1 MTTLTLDKTVGQL
14 VTEHPDRS
22 RIFERLGIDYCCGGK
37 RSLKDACERLNL
49 DPSAVL
55 RELESADA
63 AGSIEEETDWSTAPL
78 GELVDHIVTTH
89 HGYLREALPRLAY
102 LAARVATVH
111 GEAHPELRKLQ
122 RVYNAFQ
129 RELDQHMEKEER
141 VLFPL
146 CRELE
151 TARVLPEFHCGSV
164 NLPILRMM
172 VEHQDA
178 GDALARMRELTND
191 FTPPADACNTYRA
204 MLAGLA
210 ELERDMHQHVHKEN
224 NILFPRAAAA
234 EAALGGSG
242 WPG

>member
-1 MTTLTLDKTVGQL
+1 MSTLTLDKTVGQL
-14 VTEHPDRS
+14 VMEHPHRS

-37 RSLKDACERLNL
+37 HSLKDACQRLNL

-55 RELESADA
+55 RELETADA
-63 AGSIEEETDWSTAPL
+63 AGSIEEETDWSIASIS
-78 GELVDHIVTTH
+78 ELVDHIITMH
-89 HGYLREALPRLAY
+89 HGYLREALPRLAH
-102 LAARVATVH
+102 LVTKVATVH
-111 GEAHPELRKLQ
+111 GEAHPELQKLRQ
-122 RVYNAFQ
+122 VYNAFQ
-129 RELDQHMEKEER
+129 SELGQHMEKEER

-151 TARVLPEFHCGSV
+151 TARELPEFHCGSV
-164 NLPILRMM
+164 NRPILRMM

-178 GDALARMRELTND
+178 GDALAEMRALTSD
-191 FTPPADACNTYRA
+191 FTPPPDACNTYRA

-224 NILFPRAAAA
+224 NILFPRASAA

-242 WPG
+242 WP